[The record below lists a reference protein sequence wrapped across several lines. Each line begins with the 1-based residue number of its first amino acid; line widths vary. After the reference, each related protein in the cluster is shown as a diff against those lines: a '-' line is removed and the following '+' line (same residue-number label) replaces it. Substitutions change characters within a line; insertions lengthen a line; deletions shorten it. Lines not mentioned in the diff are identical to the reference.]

1 MPPLRRPPFCCSPV
15 AMVSWSDETSEDS
28 VMNISS
34 SCDGIIK
41 LPTTMHDPNFN
52 GADADVNVLCEHGEP
67 AERFVAFEGMHTG
80 RRFLGCAKK
89 EGINCGVVQWIDFE
103 WPDSVEKALAKL
115 WDMYEE
121 IKSARTNDNLESS
134 FAIHNL
140 TEEKKNRRIMT
151 QRGMELNNQKEQK
164 ECLAVKIA
172 KLETVVGNL
181 KVELSK
187 KEEEKK
193 KVQENY
199 DSLYADVNALLDAQQ
214 QKGVELNNQKE
225 QKECVDVKIAELE
238 TVVGNLKGELS
249 KKEEEEKKLLLQKY
263 DTLRNLTGAQ
273 ANVIRNSKFN
283 HLKEKERPTEERLKL
298 QHHISELQKFE
309 AKIKLKLK
317 GVKAI
322 LDE

>member
-1 MPPLRRPPFCCSPV
+1 
-15 AMVSWSDETSEDS
+15 MVSWSDETSEDS

-41 LPTTMHDPNFN
+41 LPATMHDPTFN
-52 GADADVNVLCEHGEP
+52 GTDADVSVLCEHGEP
-67 AERFVAFEGMHTG
+67 AEHLVAFEGMHTD

-89 EGINCGVVQWIDFE
+89 EGINYGVVQWIDFE
-103 WPDSVEKALAKL
+103 WPDSMEKALAKL

-121 IKSARTNDNLESS
+121 SKSGRTNDNLESS
-134 FAIHNL
+134 FVIHNL
-140 TEEKKNRRIMT
+140 TEEKKKLQENYDSLYADVNALLDAQQ
-151 QRGMELNNQKEQK
+151 QRGLELSNQKEQK
-164 ECLAVKIA
+164 QCLDVKIA
-172 KLETVVGNL
+172 ELETVVGNL
-181 KVELSK
+181 KLELAK

-193 KVQENY
+193 KVQEDY

-225 QKECVDVKIAELE
+225 QKEYVDLKIAELE
-238 TVVGNLKGELS
+238 TLVGNLKAEIS
-249 KKEEEEKKLLLQKY
+249 KKEEEKKKKLQKY
-263 DTLRNLTGAQ
+263 ETLVNLTGAQ
-273 ANVIRNSKFN
+273 ANVIRNLKFN
-283 HLKEKERPTEERLKL
+283 HLKEKERLTEERLKL

-309 AKIKLKLK
+309 EKIKQKLQ